1 MNVAKCFALLTPIIL
16 ATGFSQPLTHAQA
29 PHVLLTSTFKHI
41 LVQHSTKSPSQPMK
55 LVSAPPPV
63 DGRPDDRVPA
73 GTHAT

>member
-1 MNVAKCFALLTPIIL
+1 MNTKDFATLAAIVF
-16 ATGFSQPLTHAQA
+16 ATGFSPSLTHDQA
-29 PHVLLTSTFKHI
+29 AHVLLTSTFKHI
-41 LVQHSTKSPSQPMK
+41 LVQHSPLSPSQPMK